1 MAEAP
6 RCARGP
12 PSLRYRLML
21 HALIMAGGSGTRF
34 WPLSRR
40 RLPKQLLSLDGGPTL
55 LDQAVSRLDGLVR
68 PEHTWVVTNEAQ
80 AEAVAAA
87 LPPAVPRTNV
97 LAEPVGRDT
106 AAALGLGAT
115 AVLRVDPEAT
125 LLATPADHVI
135 RPATRFRDVVLAA
148 AALVSRRPGSVAT
161 LGVPPAHPS
170 TSYGYIRA
178 GRPLEPRGAFRAFDV
193 EAFKEKPDR
202 AVAEGYIAAGG
213 HYWNAGIFVWRARD
227 LLQALGRRLPA
238 TAEALGRIGE
248 AHGTGPEAFRAA
260 LAAEYPTLRK
270 ISIDYAVLE
279 PEAERCFVVEVDFE
293 WSDVGSWRALPDLFG
308 ADAGEVTVANAVHR
322 GLDTRRT
329 TVVGSGGG
337 RVIATVGVE
346 DLVIV
351 ETPDAVL
358 VCRRDRVEDVKRL
371 VERLE
376 KEGPEGVL

>member
-1 MAEAP
+1 
-6 RCARGP
+6 
-12 PSLRYRLML
+12 ML

-55 LDQAVSRLDGLVR
+55 LDQAIARLTGLVR
-68 PEHTWVVTNEAQ
+68 PENIRVVTNEAQ
-80 AEAVAAA
+80 ADGVAAA
-87 LPPAVPRTNV
+87 LPPSVPRENV
-97 LAEPVGRDT
+97 IAEPVGRDT

-115 AVLRVDPEAT
+115 AILRADPDAV

-148 AALVSRRPGSVAT
+148 AALVARRPGAVAT
-161 LGVPPAHPS
+161 LGVPPAHPA

-178 GRPLEPRGAFRAFDV
+178 GRPIEPRGAFRAFDV
-193 EAFKEKPDR
+193 AAFREKPDR
-202 AVAEGYIAAGG
+202 ATAEQYIAAGG
-213 HYWNAGIFVWRARD
+213 YYWNAGIFVWRARD
-227 LLQALGRRLPA
+227 LLDALARRLPA
-238 TAEALGRIGE
+238 TAAALARIGD
-248 AHGTGPEAFRAA
+248 AHATGPDAFRAA
-260 LAAEYPTLRK
+260 LAAEYPPLKK

-293 WSDVGSWRALPDLFG
+293 WNDVGSWRALPELFG
-308 ADAGEVTVANAVHR
+308 ADADEVTVVNAVHR

-329 TVVGSGGG
+329 TVVGTGGG
-337 RVIATVGVE
+337 RVVATIGVE

-376 KEGPEGVL
+376 KDGPEGVL